1 LHLTDVTER
10 KYAIQV
16 VVDTRYLAEQS
27 KPESG
32 RYAFAYRIRIVNE
45 GNVPAQLISRHWI
58 VTDANGK
65 VTEVKGLGVVGQQP
79 LLAPGQVFEYTSGT
93 EIATPV
99 GSMRGSYLF
108 VAEDGERFEAPIA
121 QFSLSMPR
129 TLH

>member
-1 LHLTDVTER
+1 VTER

-16 VVDTRYLAEQS
+16 EVQTRYLPEQS
-27 KPESG
+27 KPDSG
-32 RYAFAYRIRIVNE
+32 RYTFAYKIRIVNN
-45 GNVPAQLISRHWI
+45 GSVPAQLISRHWI
-58 VTDANGK
+58 VADSNGK
-65 VTEVKGLGVVGQQP
+65 VIEVKGLGVVGQQP
-79 LLAPGQVFEYTSGT
+79 LLAPGQSFEYTSGT